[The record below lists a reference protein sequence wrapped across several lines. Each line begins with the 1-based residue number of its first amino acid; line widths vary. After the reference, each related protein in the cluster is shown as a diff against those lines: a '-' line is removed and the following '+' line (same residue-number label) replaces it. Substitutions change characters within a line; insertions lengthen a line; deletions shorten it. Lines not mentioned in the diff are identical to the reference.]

1 MNQSKTDKLVR
12 LPNGCWQ
19 IANDSRS
26 LFAADFFDRFPQH
39 RLAGQARAIVAAERT
54 GQNVRVKP
62 LTYHNLK
69 GK

>member
-1 MNQSKTDKLVR
+1 MNQTEKLIR
-12 LPNGCWQ
+12 LPDGCWQ
-19 IANDSRS
+19 VASDKRT

-39 RLAGQARAIVAAERT
+39 RLAAQARAIVAAERT

-62 LTYHNLK
+62 LSFHNLK